1 MTDTEMAN
9 FVQSDFRVRRN
20 VDALHQREQT
30 DKALV
35 RQDQTHARQ
44 LANHLQT
51 ASQWGACQTSEKST

>member
-51 ASQWGACQTSEKST
+51 ASQ